1 MPILITFLVKM
12 KSRKKGELVISQ
24 IIGWAIGI
32 LVVIVIIFIV
42 SRLLTVGADK
52 IFTF

>member
-1 MPILITFLVKM
+1 M

-24 IIGWAIGI
+24 IIGWAVGI
-32 LVVIVIIFIV
+32 LVVFVVIFIV
-42 SRLLTVGADK
+42 YRLLTVGAEK